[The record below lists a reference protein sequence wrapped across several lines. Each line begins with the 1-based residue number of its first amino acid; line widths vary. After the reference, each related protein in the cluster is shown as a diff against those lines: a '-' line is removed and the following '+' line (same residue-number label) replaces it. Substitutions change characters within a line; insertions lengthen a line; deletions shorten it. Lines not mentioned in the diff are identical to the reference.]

1 MSIIGSNTEDWKN
14 IDTYANEESFQ
25 KLLDRLD
32 VNINHIKKA
41 GGEIAIEKQHKKG
54 RLTARERV
62 DYLKD
67 SNSKSLEL
75 GVFAGYEMYEEYG
88 SPAAGGVIA
97 SVIKVSGIDCMVIA
111 NDATVKAGA
120 YFEVSL
126 KKTLRAQKIA
136 LENNLPVIYLVDS
149 AGVFLPLQNQV
160 FPDEGHFGRIFYNNA
175 KLSSYGV
182 PQIASVMGP
191 CIAGGAYLPV
201 MCDKYI
207 IVDGASMFLAGPA
220 LVKAA
225 IGQDISQEELGGS
238 YTHTSISGTA
248 DYKAKDD
255 VDALDHIKNIIN
267 NINHK
272 ESHLFK
278 QNGDMKDPL
287 YPSDD
292 LIKLFDP
299 SNPKQYDMYEVI
311 ARIVDGSEFYEFK
324 KDYGKTLICGNAKI
338 DGYNVGIVA
347 NQRLVIKNDKG
358 ALQLGGV
365 IYSDSADKGARF
377 IMNCN
382 QDKIPIIFI
391 HDVNGFMVGKE
402 SEWGGLAKD
411 GAKMVNA
418 VSNSVVPK
426 ITLVIGGSYG
436 AGNYAMSG
444 RAYEPRFMF
453 SWPSAK
459 LAVMGGDQAAK
470 TLMQIKLSKM
480 SNVDD
485 DKKEEIYNEIKTKY
499 DKQTK
504 PEYGAARLWVDEIIK
519 PQNTR
524 EVIIRSLEIISNQ
537 VKLPEPKFS
546 VFQC

>member
-1 MSIIGSNTEDWKN
+1 MSVIGKELKDWNN
-14 IDTYANEESFQ
+14 IDTESNGSEFS
-25 KLLDRLD
+25 KI
-32 VNINHIKKA
+32 INNLKENKNSILKC
-41 GGEIAIEKQHKKG
+41 GGEVSVQRQHKKG
-54 RLTARERV
+54 RLTARERI

-67 SNSKSLEL
+67 SQSKILEL
-75 GVFAGYEMYEEYG
+75 GTFAGYEMYEEYG
-88 SPAAGGVIA
+88 SPPAGGVI
-97 SVIKVSGIDCMVIA
+97 VSIVKISGLDCMVIA

-120 YFEVSL
+120 YFEISL

-149 AGVFLPLQNQV
+149 AGVFLPLQDQV

-175 KLSSYGV
+175 KLSSFGI

-225 IGQDISQEELGGS
+225 IGQEINQEDLGGS
-238 YTHTSISGTA
+238 HTHTAISGTA
-248 DYKAKDD
+248 DYRAKDD
-255 VDALDHIKNIIN
+255 IDALDHIKVMID

-272 ESHLFK
+272 R
-278 QNGDMKDPL
+278 D
-287 YPSDD
+287 
-292 LIKLFDP
+292 KLFDKKKSVEPLHHIDDLTKLFNP
-299 SNPKQYDMYEVI
+299 SSPNQYNMYEVI
-311 ARIVDGSEFYEFK
+311 SRLVDGSQFHEFK

-338 DGYNVGIVA
+338 NGYNVGIVA
-347 NQRLVIKNDKG
+347 NQRLVIKDDKG
-358 ALQLGGV
+358 AMQLGGV
-365 IYSDSADKGARF
+365 IYSDSSDKGARF
-377 IMNCN
+377 ILNCN
-382 QDKIPIIFI
+382 QDRVPIIFI
-391 HDVNGFMVGKE
+391 HDVNGFMVGKD
-402 SEWGGLAKD
+402 SEWGGIAKD

-444 RAYEPRFMF
+444 RAYEPRFMY

-470 TLMQIKLSKM
+470 TLAQIKLSKM
-480 SNVDD
+480 SDAS
-485 DKKEEIYNEIKTKY
+485 EEEKQRIYNKIKLNY

-504 PEYGAARLWVDEIIK
+504 PEYGAARMWIDEIIE
-519 PQNTR
+519 PEETR
-524 EVIIRSLEIISNQ
+524 DILIRSLEIISNQ
-537 VKLPEPKFS
+537 SKLPEPKFS